1 MDEEDL
7 DSEEDSGEDVE
18 SGEEEE
24 EGVSSS
30 DDQLN
35 EKPLNS
41 VGSSDHSSKS
51 KRSEEEEGGT
61 EESGPGGI
69 EESGPGTSASFQQAA
84 AASGGGGVVTAD
96 VEESVEERPIQQ
108 DLGSDVQDVR
118 STHSEQ
124 PAEEG
129 TVEDETQEKVER
141 DDVGP
146 VSMTQSE
153 EPPPSNVRTWYCS
166 AVMLAYC
173 SMWYS
178 PAQQIGC
185 VKFTHL
191 ICYAGL
197 YHMLLIILSVLG
209 YTTCC
214 NMLIIYT
221 VKHSMILSNE
231 HHLRYHSSSTV
242 QSACTCTLCLSH
254 G

>member
-35 EKPLNS
+35 EKPLDS

-51 KRSEEEEGGT
+51 KRSEEEE
-61 EESGPGGI
+61 GGI

-84 AASGGGGVVTAD
+84 AASGGGVVIIAD

-108 DLGSDVQDVR
+108 DLGSDIQDVR

-166 AVMLAYC
+166 AVLLAYC

-191 ICYAGL
+191 ICCTGL

-214 NMLIIYT
+214 NMLII
-221 VKHSMILSNE
+221 L
-231 HHLRYHSSSTV
+231 
-242 QSACTCTLCLSH
+242 
-254 G
+254 